1 MNREEILS
9 HVDHTLLKPEATW
22 PQIQTLCDEAIANHT
37 ASVCINTCYVKQA
50 VEYMAGRIP
59 VCCVVGFPLG
69 AMDTASKAFEAKT
82 AIENGA
88 AEVDMVINIGRLKN
102 GEYDAVREDIRA
114 VKQAVFTMHM
124 QMGKRYHLV
133 LLCSKFGDFFQSV
146 AESRLGDGRVKAPRK
161 LGEAVGRI
169 PEPQPHG
176 FAQAFRKGVLPAPFE
191 NALDRGDLPR
201 GSVRRLDEVRS
212 LAVDL
217 AVYRVAEVL
226 LDLRLHQLHCGVGCA
241 DAREEV
247 LDARAVLEV
256 EKQRVR
262 PLRLLG

>member
-114 VKQAVFTMHM
+114 VKQAVGDKILKVIIETC
-124 QMGKRYHLV
+124 
-133 LLCSKFGDFFQSV
+133 LLKMCIRDSCG
-146 AESRLGDGRVKAPRK
+146 AARCDG
-161 LGEAVGRI
+161 E
-169 PEPQPHG
+169 
-176 FAQAFRKGVLPAPFE
+176 
-191 NALDRGDLPR
+191 DLPHRQPR
-201 GSVRRLDEVRS
+201 GPRHPALEGIP
-212 LAVDL
+212 
-217 AVYRVAEVL
+217 AEG
-226 LDLRLHQLHCGVGCA
+226 R
-241 DAREEV
+241 
-247 LDARAVLEV
+247 
-256 EKQRVR
+256 
-262 PLRLLG
+262 

>member
-1 MNREEILS
+1 MTREEILS

-102 GEYDAVREDIRA
+102 KEYDAVREDIRA
-114 VKQAVFTMHM
+114 VKQAV
-124 QMGKRYHLV
+124 GDKV
-133 LLCSKFGDFFQSV
+133 LKVIIETCLLTDEEKEKMCDIVCEAGADYIKTSTGFSTAGANFHDVELMVKGVHGRCKVKAAGGISTVGDMEKFLALGAD
-146 AESRLGDGRVKAPRK
+146 RLGT
-161 LGEAVGRI
+161 
-169 PEPQPHG
+169 
-176 FAQAFRKGVLPAPFE
+176 
-191 NALDRGDLPR
+191 
-201 GSVRRLDEVRS
+201 S
-212 LAVDL
+212 
-217 AVYRVAEVL
+217 
-226 LDLRLHQLHCGVGCA
+226 
-241 DAREEV
+241 
-247 LDARAVLEV
+247 RAV
-256 EKQRVR
+256 K
-262 PLRLLG
+262 LLNGEQAKGY